1 MFLGCH
7 FVYDLSQAEIV
18 VRDYL
23 AYNATYYYG
32 QALKF
37 GATDGTDLG
46 TVVNAGAG
54 TGLWAGMSNEGGVND
69 AGKTLAGTVAAGT
82 SETLKVI
89 VNPNGV
95 YRMQYDDA
103 TKITWASVGD
113 TSITFACASSEGHPN
128 IGGGWAWSYNTGK
141 LDWIVSSSTSS
152 TTCSLVTVTGT
163 DTTSTSGILLYPQG
177 PYVVELNSTGRKIA
191 AGEVDVGAAKTNG
204 FNGIIMGNVIV
215 SNTYA
220 EEKLIPANNAVPV
233 GSYDLVGQ
241 SSPSPT
247 ARMQQKTRYMISQ
260 TTSGKTNDKAR
271 AYADVWLGRA
281 SWYTQVS

>member
-1 MFLGCH
+1 MYLGCH
-7 FVYDLSQAEIV
+7 FVYDLSEAEIV

-69 AGKTLAGTVAAGT
+69 GGKTLAGTVAAGT

-95 YRMQYDDA
+95 YRIQYDDA
-103 TKITWASVGD
+103 TRITWGTVTD
-113 TSITFACASSEGHPN
+113 TTIPFTCASSEGHPN
-128 IGGGWAWSYNTGK
+128 IGGGWAWSYDTGK
-141 LDWIVSSSTSS
+141 LDWIVSSATAS
-152 TTCSLVTVTGT
+152 TTCTLTTVTGT
-163 DTTSTSGILLYPQG
+163 DTAEDYGILLYPQG

-191 AGEVDVGAAKTNG
+191 AGEVDVGIAKTNG
-204 FNGIIMGNVIV
+204 FNGVILGNVMT
-215 SNTYA
+215 SLTYGM
-220 EEKLIPANNAVPV
+220 EKILPANNAVPV
-233 GSYDLVGQ
+233 GGYDLQGR
-241 SSPSPT
+241 SAPSIT
-247 ARMQQKTRYMISQ
+247 ARMQQQTRYMAAN
-260 TTSGKTNDKAR
+260 TSYNDKAR